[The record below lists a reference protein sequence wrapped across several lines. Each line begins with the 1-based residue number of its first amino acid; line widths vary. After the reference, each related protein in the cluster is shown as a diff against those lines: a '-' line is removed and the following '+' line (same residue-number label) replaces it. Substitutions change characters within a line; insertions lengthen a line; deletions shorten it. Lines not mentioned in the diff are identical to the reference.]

1 VANLRS
7 ELKSRHAYMRRLYDD
22 LKGSSFARAGWN
34 TEVRARRT
42 LGSDD
47 TVEHW
52 FLAEHFLIT
61 WSNWRGLFDR
71 FRGYFGQP
79 EDAFPKTW
87 AQMITNCD
95 VLVYQLAREEELDQL
110 IAKSWIDPDLVLNR
124 VVKRHRYDI
133 ASIYTQIARGHE
145 RAALLVQAERAQ
157 PKFARTKK
165 DIVKQSAPESVA
177 RDRVA
182 FAMARSVAFEQN
194 EQLLELWHTLPRRVQ
209 HQAWTHL
216 RHYLHAVLGVSW
228 LVDTAAGVSA
238 LLSLSLRNQPM
249 SLSLQKPDGLPGL
262 DSPISGSVARLLDRL
277 RIAIA
282 ELGYEAVIEDLSS
295 AELIGGED
303 SLLASEDVMVV
314 PGHLADT
321 SRPIVLAATKGWSG
335 KEPQSFAKVMRQVK
349 ARLIESRGT
358 IQVVV
363 VFCDC
368 WDSASFEDEQ
378 REELRAHDQ
387 NGIRFVFVLVGVP
400 DKTLVPIPVEF
411 V

>member
-1 VANLRS
+1 MANLRN
-7 ELKSRHAYMRRLYDD
+7 ELKSRHASLRRLYND

-47 TVEHW
+47 TIEHW

-61 WSNWRGLFDR
+61 WSNWRGLFNR
-71 FRGYFGQP
+71 FRDYFGQP

-87 AQMITNCD
+87 ALMITNCE

-110 IAKSWIDPDLVLNR
+110 IAKSWIDTDLVPDRL
-124 VVKRHRYDI
+124 VKTNGYDI
-133 ASIYTQIARGHE
+133 PSIYTQIARGHE
-145 RAALLVQAERAQ
+145 RAVLLVQAQQAQ
-157 PKFARTKK
+157 PRFARKK
-165 DIVKQSAPESVA
+165 EDAVKQSAPEGVA
-177 RDRVA
+177 PERVA

-194 EQLLELWHTLPRRVQ
+194 ERLLEQWHTLPRRVQ
-209 HQAWTHL
+209 DQVWTHL

-228 LVDTAAGVSA
+228 LVDSAPGVSA
-238 LLSLSLRNQPM
+238 LLSISWRKQPM
-249 SLSLQKPDGLPGL
+249 SLSLQKPAGLPGL

-277 RIAIA
+277 KTAIA
-282 ELGYEAVIEDLSS
+282 ELGYDAVIEDLSS
-295 AELIGGED
+295 PDLIGGED

-349 ARLIESRGT
+349 ARLIESLGT
-358 IQVVV
+358 IQVVI

-368 WDSASFEDEQ
+368 WDSASFEEEH